1 MRLFRVTETRSQ
13 GWSRSGFTLIE
24 LIVTVAVLAIVVAMA
39 APAFNGMIANNRS
52 AGMASELVATLNYAR
67 SESIRQAKRVSICP
81 STNGTSCLA
90 SANDWAKG
98 WLVFVDLAASDSA
111 AVSVGTVL
119 RYWDKLDKKAVVSLK
134 KDATAISFLRFNSK
148 GMLARSKTSDTVV
161 RTFQAHVS
169 GCKGDAGRRIT
180 VGVTGFVSSS
190 KSTCP

>member
-1 MRLFRVTETRSQ
+1 MGLFRVTQTRPQ
-13 GWSRSGFTLIE
+13 VWHKAGFTLIE
-24 LIVTVAVLAIVVAMA
+24 LIVTLAVLAIVVAMA

-52 AGMASELVATLNYAR
+52 VSMASELVATLNYAR

-81 STNGTSCLA
+81 STNGTSCLS

-98 WLVFVDLAASDSA
+98 WLVFVDRAGSDIA
-111 AVSVGTVL
+111 PVSVGTVL
-119 RYWDKLDKKAVVSLK
+119 RYWDKLDKKAVVSLLQ
-134 KDATAISFLRFNSK
+134 DETAISFLRFNSK
-148 GMLARSKTSDTVV
+148 GMLARAGTFDTDV
-161 RTFQAHVS
+161 RTFEAYVS

>member
-1 MRLFRVTETRSQ
+1 MRLFRVTETRPQ
-13 GWSRSGFTLIE
+13 DLGQRGFTLIE

-90 SANDWAKG
+90 SADDWAKG
-98 WLVFVDLAASDSA
+98 WLVFVDLANSDSA

-134 KDATAISFLRFNSK
+134 KKATAISYLRFNSK
-148 GMLARSKTSDTVV
+148 GMLARSKTSDTDV
-161 RTFQAHVS
+161 RTFEAYVS
-169 GCKGDAGRRIT
+169 GCRGDAGRRIT